1 MRVVLLSL
9 LIALFF
15 AGCNSD
21 VTPPAKENVS
31 TCPEWINNPNLNGV
45 TGSVGSSGPHFKG
58 PAYQRK
64 LAISRA
70 LDELAMQKGVE
81 IDLVA
86 KREEISSDDNVH
98 TTSDVQTEQRVK
110 NTNVT
115 AHIEATYI
123 DPKTK
128 ELFVWMVLN

>member
-1 MRVVLLSL
+1 MRVILLSL
-9 LIALFF
+9 FIIFF

-21 VTPPAKENVS
+21 VAPAKKAVS
-31 TCPEWINNPNLNGV
+31 TYPAWINNPNLGGV

-70 LDELAMQKGVE
+70 LDELAIQKGVE

-86 KREEISSDDNVH
+86 KREQTAKDDNVH
-98 TTSDVQTEQRVK
+98 SASNIKTEQRVK
-110 NTNVT
+110 NSQVT
-115 AHIEATYI
+115 AHIEATYT
-123 DPKTK
+123 DPKTN
-128 ELFVWMVLN
+128 ELFVWMVLD

>member
-1 MRVVLLSL
+1 MRVILLSL
-9 LIALFF
+9 LIVFF
-15 AGCNSD
+15 AGCNKD
-21 VTPPAKENVS
+21 AAPAKEQTTVY
-31 TCPEWINNPNLNGV
+31 PAWINNPNIGGV

-70 LDELAMQKGVE
+70 LDELALQQGVE

-86 KREEISSDDNVH
+86 KREQTAKDDDVH
-98 TTSDVQTEQRVK
+98 STMDIQTQQRVK
-110 NTNVT
+110 NSKVT
-115 AHIEATYI
+115 AHIEATFL

-128 ELFVWMVLN
+128 ELFVWMVLD